1 LLVTPVERQP
11 MVWIGLRERGVV
23 LLGGGRR
30 INYLGVYFFTFSS
43 QRVTGSLFFLKKKI
57 KSLMC

>member
-1 LLVTPVERQP
+1 VERQP